1 MLSIVELELRRKREE
16 FSIELRSLKR
26 QDILKKK
33 RNTYITPSLSF
44 FLSKLDKSTTEIQKS
59 DLQEQMNFY
68 SSREFSIF
76 DLPKLIEFAQSSDIL
91 QQHFASV
98 GIRKLLSLGLILH
111 HNSYKTL
118 KNTNGFLLEN
128 GSPIQQII
136 DSGLV
141 PILISN
147 LYQTDYPYLQ
157 RDSAWALTNIAAG
170 STSQTQ
176 MILEKGALPPLMA
189 LLKSNVEDL
198 YEQAIWAIGNIA
210 GDNTSFR
217 DQILEEGVDDLVKI
231 GLETKNSLVFK
242 NVTWALSNLSRGRPG
257 PEYVKVKEAGKVF
270 GVAITKYMNDEEAV
284 VDSLWALSCLSGNF
298 VGNWSFFFIFRMF

>member
-1 MLSIVELELRRKREE
+1 MQSIVELELRRKREE

-33 RNTYITPSLSF
+33 RNTYITPSSSL
-44 FLSKLDKSTTEIQKS
+44 FLSKSDKFLTEIQKS

-76 DLPKLIEFAQSSDIL
+76 DLPKLIEFAKSSEIL
-91 QQHFASV
+91 QQHYASV
-98 GIRKLLSLGLILH
+98 GIRKLLSLGLILYH
-111 HNSYKTL
+111 
-118 KNTNGFLLEN
+118 KNNNETLLEN

-141 PILISN
+141 PVLISN
-147 LYQTDYPYLQ
+147 LYQIDYPYLQ

-170 STSQTQ
+170 STLQTQ
-176 MILEKGALPPLMA
+176 MILEKGALLPLMA

-217 DQILEEGVDDLVKI
+217 DQILDGGVEDLVKI
-231 GLETKNSLVFK
+231 GLETKNFLVFK

-257 PEYVKVKEAGKVF
+257 PEYGKVKEAGKVF
-270 GVAITKYMNDEEAV
+270 GLAIMKYANDEEAV

-298 VGNWSFFFIFRMF
+298 VGMERFFNGGF